1 MASAHPTGAGRA
13 ADTGQPSDV
22 VMADLLDTL
31 IRERLCG
38 FDAGTIA
45 GEGDSDG
52 GEYRIAHDSGC
63 VRFRV
68 RPGGALQPWRYAG
81 GPVRHGDREVTAAEL
96 LRLVAAPEPPAEP
109 GHDAADQDSAGQGS
123 GNQGAADRDAV
134 SRDAVDQVAADLDT
148 AAAHAAVPADAGGI
162 VGDPELTTA
171 ARGRPFHPTARAV
184 VGWHADDLVHYGRSE
199 FGLDWLAVRTGRLR
213 FGDGA
218 WDAAALPG
226 APSVADGETL
236 VPVHPWHLD
245 HVLRTEFAEE
255 FAAGDVRVVARGTG
269 RWRPTSSV
277 RTLAPAGPDGTPSSR
292 TNPDPRTNPSPRT
305 NAGPRMNTG
314 PQVKLPLGVNTLGSA
329 RMLPPRYLDNGQR
342 GERLL
347 RDVVTADPELS
358 ELVVVAGET
367 SWCGWNGDPY
377 ADRPGLLAAQLRH
390 YPVEAADAV
399 PMGAFA
405 SAEHLAAHPVDPAT
419 FFRDIAAG
427 FCAVA
432 VGFLCHGVLPE
443 IHGQNV
449 LLAGDRFV
457 LRDHDTVRYCP
468 AWLSAPDP
476 GYRVKPGARQS
487 LRLDEP
493 AELVGYLQ
501 TLGFQVNLHA
511 IIDALSH
518 HYDVPESHLWTQL
531 RDVLEH
537 HLERRATI
545 HRRDPAVRTRIATVR
560 GLLLDAPTWPS
571 REVLRPLLHRG
582 RSSGVSMPAAT
593 GTVPNPLAF
602 RAPHRP

>member
-1 MASAHPTGAGRA
+1 MASAHPTDAARA
-13 ADTGQPSDV
+13 AGTGQPTDV
-22 VMADLLDTL
+22 VMTDLLDTL

-109 GHDAADQDSAGQGS
+109 GHDAADQGSADQGS
-123 GNQGAADRDAV
+123 GNQGSGNQDSADQGAADRDAV

-199 FGLDWLAVRTGRLR
+199 FGLDWLAVRTERLR
-213 FGDGA
+213 FGDGT

-255 FAAGDVRVVARGTG
+255 FAADDVRVVARGTG

-277 RTLAPAGPDGTPSSR
+277 RTLAPAGPDGT
-292 TNPDPRTNPSPRT
+292 TIPR
-305 NAGPRMNTG
+305 
-314 PQVKLPLGVNTLGSA
+314 VKLPLGVNTLGSA

-347 RDVVTADPELS
+347 RNVVAADPDLS

-367 SWCGWNGDPY
+367 SWCGWDGDPY
-377 ADRPGLLAAQLRH
+377 DDRPGLLAAQLRYH
-390 YPVEAADAV
+390 PEPAV
-399 PMGAFA
+399 GAIPMGAFA
-405 SAEHLAAHPVDPAT
+405 STEHLAARPVDPTT
-419 FFRDIAAG
+419 FFRDVAAR
-427 FCAVA
+427 FCAMA

-449 LLAGDRFV
+449 LLAGERLV

-487 LRLDEP
+487 LRLDDP

-501 TLGFQVNLHA
+501 TLGFQVNLYA

-518 HYDVPESHLWTQL
+518 HYDVPESRLWTQL
-531 RDVLEH
+531 RDVLDH

-545 HRRDPAVRTRIATVR
+545 HRDDPAVRTRVATAR
-560 GLLLDAPTWPS
+560 GLLFDPPTWPS

-582 RSSGVSMPAAT
+582 RSNGVSMPAAT
-593 GTVPNPLAF
+593 GTVPNPLA
-602 RAPHRP
+602 RPTPHLP